1 MGWRIKRTATNDPAS
16 SLARHRR
23 SADRIIAELGT
34 WTDLLTKQEPFFD
47 GEDQGF
53 ADTQAVMINQA
64 KECPV
69 PGRLDHV
76 KKPFEFVLDEIFGD
90 WSHRIRITSFK
101 SKMRFTVSSAPETS
115 LHSRSSSWLY
125 LLKGAI
131 ELLVSSRCSSRRSS
145 DGSCFK
151 SFLMIVPG
159 TQNRSKESQ

>member
-47 GEDQGF
+47 GEHQGF

-90 WSHRIRITSFK
+90 WSHRIRITSFTAK
-101 SKMRFTVSSAPETS
+101 V
-115 LHSRSSSWLY
+115 
-125 LLKGAI
+125 
-131 ELLVSSRCSSRRSS
+131 
-145 DGSCFK
+145 
-151 SFLMIVPG
+151 
-159 TQNRSKESQ
+159 

>member
-76 KKPFEFVLDEIFGD
+76 KKPFEFVLGEIFGD

-101 SKMRFTVSSAPETS
+101 RKVRFPSVHPWQFAESQASSVAG
-115 LHSRSSSWLY
+115 Y
-125 LLKGAI
+125 ALKGAI
-131 ELLVSSRCSSRRSS
+131 ELGRWNAMDLKSDSLMTRR
-145 DGSCFK
+145 
-151 SFLMIVPG
+151 
-159 TQNRSKESQ
+159 R